1 MYGAVVCSK
10 ELQKRILGVYNND
23 GSDICNEMLEPE
35 RCEEIRESWHR
46 CFVNL
51 ERETEDT

>member
-23 GSDICNEMLEPE
+23 GSDICHEMLEPE